1 MDKYRLICPKCGKTY
16 GKYDM
21 LCPLDGSL
29 LRTEYSKKQF
39 ESCDLPGIW
48 KFYNWLPV
56 EGVIKKGSSKTRTYK
71 SEKLADKLGLENLFI
86 SFNGYWPEKEA
97 YMRTCS
103 FKDLEAYPT
112 MQRVSEQKKER
123 ILVVASAGNTAR
135 AFAHVSYITGL
146 PLLLVV
152 PENALE
158 KLWIPAKST
167 SSICVAVVKGDYYD
181 AISIAAQ
188 ITDREKFMPEGG
200 ARNVARR
207 DGMGT
212 VMLDATLTMKHLP
225 DHYFQAVG
233 SGTGG
238 IAAWEAAMR
247 LKKDGRYGDK
257 LPQLHLAQNFPCAP
271 LIQLHEGFAVDPK
284 CPEGMYDTVLFNRKP
299 PYAVGGGVRDALEAT
314 GGDLYGITNEEAE
327 EARLLFEELEGI
339 DIMYSAAV
347 ATAALIKAVRNT
359 KVSRSELIMLN
370 ITGGGVKRALKEL
383 ATIRLEPDLVVSPE
397 DSEAPAKI
405 IQKAEDKFE

>member
-21 LCPLDGSL
+21 LCPLDGSF
-29 LRTEYSKKQF
+29 LRTEYSKRQF
-39 ESCDLPGIW
+39 EPCDLPGIW

-56 EGVIKKGSSKTRTYK
+56 EGIIKKGSSKTITYK
-71 SEKLADKLGLENLFI
+71 SEGFADKLGLENLFI

-112 MQRVSEQKKER
+112 MQRVTEQKKER

-135 AFAHVSYITGL
+135 AFAHVSSITGL

-152 PENALE
+152 PENAIE
-158 KLWIPAKST
+158 KLWIPAGST
-167 SSICVAVVKGDYYD
+167 SSICVAAVKGDYYA

-200 ARNVARR
+200 AKNVGRR

-212 VMLDATLTMKHLP
+212 VMLDATLTMKRLP

-247 LKKDGRYGDK
+247 LKMDGRYGDE
-257 LPQLHLAQNFPCAP
+257 LPQLHLAQNLPCAP
-271 LIQLHEGFAVDPK
+271 LIHLHKGVPVDPK
-284 CPEGMYDTVLFNRKP
+284 CPEGMYDPVLFNRKP
-299 PYAVGGGVRDALEAT
+299 PYAVGGGVRDALET
-314 GGDLYGITNEEAE
+314 TEGDLYGITNKEAE

-339 DIMYSAAV
+339 DIMNSAAV
-347 ATAALIKAVRNT
+347 ATAALIKAVRDT
-359 KVSRSELIMLN
+359 KVSKSDLIMLN
-370 ITGGGVKRALKEL
+370 ITGGGVKKALKEL

-397 DSEAPAKI
+397 DSDAPAKI
-405 IQKAEDKFE
+405 IQRTEDKFE

>member
-1 MDKYRLICPKCGKTY
+1 MVKYRLICPKCGKTH

-21 LCPLDGSL
+21 VCPTDGTL
-29 LRTEYSKKQF
+29 LRSEYSKVRFQP
-39 ESCDLPGIW
+39 CDLPGIW

-56 EGVIKKGSSKTRTYK
+56 EGIIKKGTGKTLTYK
-71 SEKLADKLGLENLFI
+71 SEKLADKLGLEKLYI
-86 SFNGYWPEKEA
+86 SFNGYWPEKGA
-97 YMRTCS
+97 FMRTCS

-112 MQRVSEQKKER
+112 IQRVIEQEER
-123 ILVVASAGNTAR
+123 RTMVVASAGNTAR
-135 AFAHVSYITGL
+135 AFAHVSSITDL

-152 PENALE
+152 PENAIE
-158 KLWIPAKST
+158 KLWIPAEST
-167 SSICVAVVKGDYYD
+167 SSICVAAVQGDYYD
-181 AISIAAQ
+181 AISIASR
-188 ITDREKFMPEGG
+188 ITEREGFVSEGG
-200 ARNVARR
+200 AKNVARR

-271 LIQLHEGFAVDPK
+271 LIQLHEGVAVDPK